1 MGLSTDG
8 DGVLVPLRQRLD
20 PAGRA
25 VAILGAGGAARAAA
39 FTLVRAGARVT
50 VLARRAAQAAEV
62 AAATGCAAA
71 PLDSLAGLAWDVLV
85 NATPVGS
92 GAFPGETPVPAESLR
107 PGAVVFDM
115 VYEPRETPLL
125 AAARAKG
132 CRTIDG
138 VEMLVAQAVGQF
150 EAWAG
155 APAPVEAMTRRGAR
169 RDRGGP
175 GMNGT
180 HRLAQ
185 VPPGVQCFVGEEA
198 RRRRRIEE
206 TVVHV
211 FEGWDYEE
219 IIPPLFDYAD
229 VFAGEALAPK
239 TYSFVGRDGSVLA
252 LRPDFTSLLAKIAA
266 GRLRDRPAPMRLYYS
281 GEVVRYEPVKAG
293 RQSELHQMGLEHL
306 GGEAR
311 AADAE
316 VLAIA
321 AESLERLGAR
331 GWVLALGHVGVFGGL
346 VEGSGLEGE
355 RLEAVRERIESKDA
369 AGVRRALEGTGL
381 SPSTAAALER
391 LTAMGGGLEALD
403 EAARAFA
410 FCPPAAQ
417 AVDELRAVA
426 GALRQAGLADRL
438 AVDLGE
444 VRGLDYYTGLV
455 FRVFAPD
462 LGFEIGGGGRYDT
475 LLARFGRPLP
485 AVGFMLGLDRVALLL
500 ERQGVAGPPLPAPA
514 ARVHG
519 DDLGAA
525 LADARSRRASGQR
538 VRFGN
543 GGAK

>member
-1 MGLSTDG
+1 MS
-8 DGVLVPLRQRLD
+8 
-20 PAGRA
+20 
-25 VAILGAGGAARAAA
+25 
-39 FTLVRAGARVT
+39 
-50 VLARRAAQAAEV
+50 
-62 AAATGCAAA
+62 
-71 PLDSLAGLAWDVLV
+71 
-85 NATPVGS
+85 
-92 GAFPGETPVPAESLR
+92 
-107 PGAVVFDM
+107 
-115 VYEPRETPLL
+115 
-125 AAARAKG
+125 
-132 CRTIDG
+132 
-138 VEMLVAQAVGQF
+138 
-150 EAWAG
+150 
-155 APAPVEAMTRRGAR
+155 
-169 RDRGGP
+169 
-175 GMNGT
+175 GT

-206 TVVHV
+206 AVVSV

-266 GRLRDRPAPMRLYYS
+266 GRLRDRKAPLRLYYS

-331 GWVLALGHVGVFGGL
+331 DFVLALGHVGVFNGL
-346 VEGSGLEGE
+346 VQGAGLDAE
-355 RLEAVRERIESKDA
+355 RLETLRDRVESKDP
-369 AGVRRALEGTGL
+369 AGVRKVLEGTAL
-381 SPSTAAALER
+381 AAPTAHALER
-391 LTAMGGGLEALD
+391 LTAMAGGLGTLED
-403 EAARAFA
+403 AARAFA
-410 FCPPAAQ
+410 SCAPAAE
-417 AVDELRAVA
+417 AVEELRAVA
-426 GALRQAGLADRL
+426 GALRTAGLGDRL

-455 FRVFAPD
+455 FRVFAPG
-462 LGFEIGGGGRYDT
+462 LGFEVGGGGRYDT

-485 AVGFMLGLDRVALLL
+485 AVGFMLGLDRVVLLL
-500 ERQGVAGPPLPAPA
+500 ERQGKAPQAAPSPVAE
-514 ARVHG
+514 VHG

-525 LADARSRRASGQR
+525 LAEARAKRASGAR

-543 GGAK
+543 GGPA